1 MRCSP
6 SMSKL
11 INPTTLLS
19 NMVQV
24 SQQVA
29 PTLSFSWEDLLTLL
43 RDELQE
49 YGGLIGLLSA
59 QQQSILNRRPDSLME
74 LNQSVQTQMEASQ
87 ILHKRR
93 QGFVTSLAE
102 TFGEPKDSTLS
113 EIVNH
118 FPDVTQPMFHSI
130 IEEINSLITQVR
142 KKIEQNQRLLMRL
155 SEVTDQILSVTD
167 PSTQTKTYTRDGN
180 LKRLSSGRSNLSE
193 SA

>member
-1 MRCSP
+1 
-6 SMSKL
+6 
-11 INPTTLLS
+11 
-19 NMVQV
+19 MVNV
-24 SQQVA
+24 SQKVS
-29 PTLSFSWEDLLTLL
+29 PNLTFSWEDLLTLL

-93 QGFVTSLAE
+93 QGFVSSLAQC
-102 TFGEPKDSTLS
+102 FGESENSSLS
-113 EIVNH
+113 EIVDH

-130 IEEINSLITQVR
+130 IEEINSLISQVR

-167 PSTQTKTYTRDGN
+167 PSSQTKTYTRDGN

>member
-1 MRCSP
+1 M
-6 SMSKL
+6 
-11 INPTTLLS
+11 I
-19 NMVQV
+19 QV

-29 PTLSFSWEDLLTLL
+29 PNFSFSWEDLLSLL

-59 QQQSILNRRPDSLME
+59 QQQSILNRRTDSLME

-93 QGFVTSLAE
+93 EGYVSDLAKLY
-102 TFGEPKDSTLS
+102 GESNNSSLS
-113 EIVNH
+113 EIVDY

-130 IEEINSLITQVR
+130 IDEINNLISQVR
-142 KKIEQNQRLLMRL
+142 SKIEQNQRLLLRL

-167 PSTQTKTYTRDGN
+167 PSSQTKTYTRDGN
-180 LKRLSSGRSNLSE
+180 LRRLSGGRSNLSE

>member
-1 MRCSP
+1 
-6 SMSKL
+6 
-11 INPTTLLS
+11 
-19 NMVQV
+19 MVQV

-130 IEEINSLITQVR
+130 IEEINILITQVR